1 MGTATF
7 GGNYLGANYVG
18 STIVGNG
25 ITCGGVYGCPG
36 GPYYGG
42 LYNGY
47 TGYNG
52 YYGYL
57 NNNVFP
63 AGGTAVGGVVY
74 YNDNRF
80 CGDGKV
86 AFVPGRGYYCQNG
99 GPLVTNGVEH
109 GQLRQLLRQRLRH
122 LARLRGGRARR
133 PRRRR
138 RSRSR

>member
-1 MGTATF
+1 MAS
-7 GGNYLGANYVG
+7 L
-18 STIVGNG
+18 
-25 ITCGGVYGCPG
+25 CGGVYGCPG

-47 TGYNG
+47 AGFNGNFGYLNG
-52 YYGYL
+52 NFHNYGYL

-86 AFVPGRGYYCQNG
+86 AFVPNRGYYCQNG
-99 GPLVTNGVEH
+99 GALVTNGVNSVNC
-109 GQLRQLLRQRLRH
+109 GNFFVNGCGIW
-122 LARLRGGRARR
+122 RGYEADTTAT
-133 PRRRR
+133 RRRR
-138 RSRSR
+138 PSRSR